1 MRKTASNRRKIRTLC
16 KLSLSDI
23 AKHAPY
29 TRRIARQS
37 FRSDVFTNRIIKS
50 GGQIGAGCKALRS
63 GRKSLNATILF
74 KVFGRSKTQTDFTK
88 AKHHFGG
95 VVGRCGQNAWCLD
108 QVKKK
113 VIQVADGALLGG
125 NWNNASNAGSRC
137 MNFNNTLWNSNN
149 NIGAR
154 GCCDDFTI
162 LQRVK
167 ALADDYFKRWSACTT
182 CYGEYITRFA

>member
-1 MRKTASNRRKIRTLC
+1 MFEAITNRRKIRTLC
-16 KLSLSDI
+16 KLSLSRV
-23 AKHAPY
+23 AEYAPN
-29 TRRIARQS
+29 TWRIARQG
-37 FRSDVFTNRIIKS
+37 FRSHVFTNRIIKS
-50 GGQIGAGCKALRS
+50 GGQIGASFKALRS
-63 GRKSLNATILF
+63 RRQFINATILY
-74 KVFGRSKTQTDFTK
+74 KVFGRSKTQVNFTK
-88 AKHHFGG
+88 AKHSFKRAFSRSGENT
-95 VVGRCGQNAWCLD
+95 GRLD
-108 QVKKK
+108 QVKEK